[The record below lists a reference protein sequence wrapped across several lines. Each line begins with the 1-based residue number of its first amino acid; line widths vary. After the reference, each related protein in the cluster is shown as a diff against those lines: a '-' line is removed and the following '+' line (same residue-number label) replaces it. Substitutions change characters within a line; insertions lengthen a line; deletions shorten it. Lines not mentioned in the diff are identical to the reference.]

1 MVRSQIWR
9 FLGKKS
15 YFNSNL
21 LLFFKGIDKNNKGM
35 GSYFIDMINFDFGYY
50 QNDRIDF
57 SVS

>member
-21 LLFFKGIDKNNKGM
+21 LLFFKGIDKNNKEM
-35 GSYFIDMINFDFGYY
+35 GSHFVDMIHFDFGYY
-50 QNDRIDF
+50 
-57 SVS
+57 